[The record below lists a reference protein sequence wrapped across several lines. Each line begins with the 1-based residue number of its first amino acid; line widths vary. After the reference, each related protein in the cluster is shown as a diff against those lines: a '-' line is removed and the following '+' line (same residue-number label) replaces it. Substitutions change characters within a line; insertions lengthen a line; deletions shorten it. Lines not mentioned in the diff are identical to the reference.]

1 MNKTL
6 IAALCM
12 GAALSSGDVLAQDP
26 LVTQGEYLAR
36 VGDCTACHTKAGGKP
51 FAGGLPLETPIG
63 TIYSTNI
70 TPDSKTGIGD
80 YSFETFDNAVRRGI
94 RKDGSTLYP
103 AMPYPSYA
111 RVSEGDMR
119 ALYAYFMSAVPAV
132 SQSNRASDV
141 PWPLSIRAP
150 LKVWRWLFAPS
161 PDTPAS
167 PRMQDDQMNRGAYL
181 VEGLG
186 HCGTCHSPRALTL
199 QEKALHDDDG
209 KLFLSGGVPL
219 EGWTAKDLRGSTVTG
234 LGQWSE
240 QDIVQFLKTGRN
252 DRTAAFGGMSD
263 VVVHSM
269 QYLSDSDLGAIAKYL
284 KTLSP
289 QETQNVSITAH
300 NVDTAQKL
308 HDLQIDS
315 LGGRVYAD
323 NCMACHRSD
332 GKGYTQ
338 TFPGL
343 AGNTV
348 LNDAKADSVIRII
361 LKGYTVPATASAPTA
376 YTMPAFGWRLSDS
389 EVAAVASFIRQS
401 WSNSGSVVNESD
413 VAKVRNTVDINEQRP
428 HGMTVHDGAVDAHFS
443 ADANTKP

>member
-6 IAALCM
+6 VAALCM
-12 GAALSSGDVLAQDP
+12 GAALSAGDVSARDT
-26 LVTQGEYLAR
+26 LVRQGEYLAR
-36 VGDCTACHTKAGGKP
+36 AGDCTACHTKAGGEP
-51 FAGGLPLETPIG
+51 FAGGLPLQTPIG
-63 TIYSTNI
+63 IIYSTNI
-70 TPDSKTGIGD
+70 TPDARTGIGD
-80 YSFETFDNAVRRGI
+80 YSFEAFDNAVRRGI

-111 RVSEGDMR
+111 RISDGDMR
-119 ALYAYFMSAVPAV
+119 ALYAYFMGAVPAV
-132 SQSNRASDV
+132 SQSNRASDI

-150 LKVWRWLFAPS
+150 LAVWRWWFAPS

-167 PRMQDDQMNRGAYL
+167 PTLQDPQVNRGAYL

-209 KLFLSGGVPL
+209 KLFLSGGAPL
-219 EGWTAKDLRGSTVTG
+219 EGWVAKDLRGSEVTG

-269 QYLSDSDLGAIAKYL
+269 QYLSDSDLTSIAKYL
-284 KTLSP
+284 KTLSA
-289 QETQNVSITAH
+289 QKTQDVSVPARD
-300 NVDTAQKL
+300 VDTAQKL
-308 HDLQIDS
+308 HDLQINS
-315 LGGRVYAD
+315 LGGRIYAD

-332 GKGYTQ
+332 GKGYAQ

-348 LNDAKADSVIRII
+348 LNDDKADSAIRII
-361 LKGYTVPATASAPTA
+361 LGGFTVPATTSASTA

-389 EVAAVASFIRQS
+389 EVAAVTSFIRQA
-401 WSNSGSVVNESD
+401 WNNSGSVINEND
-413 VAKVRNTVDINEQRP
+413 VAKVRKSMDINQQRP
-428 HGMTVHDGAVDAHFS
+428 HGMTVHDGAVSGHFS
-443 ADANTKP
+443 SNAKP